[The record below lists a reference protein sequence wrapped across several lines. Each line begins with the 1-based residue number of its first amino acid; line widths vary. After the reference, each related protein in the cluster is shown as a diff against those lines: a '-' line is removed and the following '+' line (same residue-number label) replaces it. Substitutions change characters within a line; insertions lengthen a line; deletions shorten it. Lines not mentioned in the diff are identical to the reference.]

1 VPFARRAS
9 VCIVLVAVASA
20 VGLAAPVAAQCPGNG
35 CSYSSVSLIVPAVRP
50 SGLAVDG
57 AGRLYATT
65 PERNQWH
72 VLNPD
77 GTLVRS
83 VTVRGNTP
91 IGIAVSAGP
100 TAVAVADNAGNQ
112 VEVYDAQGAFQS
124 SVGAGGVLHAPLGV
138 AFDSSGNI
146 YVANTQ
152 DAEVAQFGPS
162 GNLLDRFEAQSHGPP
177 QWVATSRE
185 GLVYGIA
192 QSPAVSITPGLY
204 VLGVGLVSTA
214 IGPAPVEIGP
224 TAIAVDS
231 VGDAYVGDA
240 TTNSVLQ
247 FDSSGR
253 LLTSF
258 GASGSAPGQFTSPAL
273 GGVAIDSAD
282 NLYVVDNTGG
292 PDTPGRIQKFALAP
306 AASAQL
312 TAGPRLI
319 GRSAVT
325 ARLRCRARGAARCTG
340 MLQVRRRRSTIG
352 ERPFSIAAGAVGSV
366 RVALPAWAR
375 RVLRLGRKLDV
386 DLQAYT
392 QPPVGRRPHL
402 DRLAVVLRRP
412 R

>member
-1 VPFARRAS
+1 MRRRAS
-9 VCIVLVAVASA
+9 LCSVIIAVAST
-20 VGLAAPVAAQCPGNG
+20 VGLAAPAAGQCPGNG
-35 CSYSSVSLIVPAVRP
+35 CPYTSVSVIVPAVRP

-77 GTLVRS
+77 GSLVRS
-83 VTVRGNTP
+83 VAVRGNGP
-91 IGIAVSAGP
+91 IGIAVSAGAG
-100 TAVAVADNAGNQ
+100 AVAVADNAGNQ

-124 SVGAGGVLHAPLGV
+124 SVGAAGVLRAPLGV

-152 DAEVAQFGPS
+152 ESKVLQFGPA
-162 GNLLDRFEAQSHGPP
+162 GNLLDQFEARSNGPP
-177 QWVATSRE
+177 QWVATSGE

-192 QSPAVSITPGLY
+192 QSPAVWITPGLY

-214 IGPAPVEIGP
+214 TGPAPVEIGP
-224 TAIAVDS
+224 TGIAVDS
-231 VGDAYVGDA
+231 LGDAYVGDA
-240 TTNSVLQ
+240 TTTSVLQ

-258 GASGSAPGQFTSPAL
+258 GASGSGPGQFTTPAP

-282 NLYVVDNTGG
+282 NLYVVDNTGAA
-292 PDTPGRIQKFALAP
+292 DTPGRIQKFALAP
-306 AASAQL
+306 ATSAQL

-325 ARLRCRARGAARCTG
+325 ARLRCRARGAGRCTG
-340 MLQVRRRRSTIG
+340 TLQVRRRRVTIG

-366 RVALPAWAR
+366 RVSLPAWAR
-375 RVLRLGRKLDV
+375 RVLRLGRKLEV

>member
-1 VPFARRAS
+1 VRRRQTS
-9 VCIVLVAVASA
+9 VCIVFIAVASA
-20 VGLAAPVAAQCPGNG
+20 VFLAAPAAARCPGNG
-35 CSYSSVSLIVPAVRP
+35 CSYTSVSLIAPAVRP

-57 AGRLYATT
+57 AGRLYVTA

-72 VLNPD
+72 LLNPD
-77 GTLVRS
+77 GSLVRS
-83 VTVRGNTP
+83 ITVRGNTP
-91 IGIAVSAGP
+91 IGIAVNADA
-100 TAVAVADNAGNQ
+100 TAVAVAENAGNQ
-112 VEVYDAQGAFQS
+112 VEVYNAQGTFQS
-124 SVGAGGVLHAPLGV
+124 TVGAGGLLRAPLGV
-138 AFDSSGNI
+138 AFDSSGNL
-146 YVANTQ
+146 YVASTQ
-152 DAEVAQFGPS
+152 NAVVDRFGSS
-162 GNLLDRFEAQSHGPP
+162 GNLIEQFEAQSHGPP

-185 GLVYGIA
+185 GIVYGIA
-192 QSPAVSITPGLY
+192 QSPAVTITPGLY
-204 VLGVGLVSTA
+204 VLGVDLVPIA

-231 VGDAYVGDA
+231 VGDAYVSDA

-253 LLTSF
+253 LLNSF
-258 GASGSAPGQFTSPAL
+258 GGSGGAPGQFTDLGL
-273 GGVAIDSAD
+273 GGMAVDSAD

-312 TAGPRLI
+312 PAGPRLI

-340 MLQVRRRRSTIG
+340 MLQVRRRRRTIG
-352 ERPFSIAAGAVGSV
+352 ERPFSIAAGAVRSV
-366 RVALPAWAR
+366 RIGLPAWAR

-386 DLQAYT
+386 DLQAHT